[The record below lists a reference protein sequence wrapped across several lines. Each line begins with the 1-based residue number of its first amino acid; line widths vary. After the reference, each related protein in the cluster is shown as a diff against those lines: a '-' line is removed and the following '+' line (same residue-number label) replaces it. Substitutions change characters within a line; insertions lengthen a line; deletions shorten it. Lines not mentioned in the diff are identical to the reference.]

1 MVESLWE
8 KQSLYIYTKDAVES
22 RIGVSNRDFPLGI
35 FLTIEEHFAAA
46 AQT

>member
-8 KQSLYIYTKDAVES
+8 KQSLYINTKDVVES
-22 RIGVSNRDFPLGI
+22 RIVSNRDFPLGI